1 MGFMDKFKEF
11 SDKVNEQKAKQDA
24 AAKAGTLHPGAKTFT
39 TTQKAA
45 APVAPAPKSAPLGA
59 AAAANNVIVHGQVTR
74 IKYGVWN
81 PVPYHDASA
90 GIGVYL
96 RFNGNAELTMIE
108 PGAKYSVELAQAV
121 IIDSITGKLFEL
133 QEQQVRVDQLPAH
146 RNELMFAASS
156 ALRAKGIEAKV
167 MLNSLTPD
175 EASHKKLEEIKRR
188 QALNSMTP
196 DQQAEY
202 LRKSQEKAMAEMRA
216 QQSAGAAGAVG
227 AAGAAAGQAPVPAF
241 CPACGAPTGGA
252 KFCSSCGTALVK
264 GL

>member
-45 APVAPAPKSAPLGA
+45 APVAPAPNAAPLGA

-74 IKYGVWN
+74 VKYGVRN

-96 RFNGNAELTMIE
+96 RFNGAAELTMIE

-121 IIDSITGKLFEL
+121 IIDSITVKLFEL

-167 MLNSLTPD
+167 MLNSITPD
-175 EASHKKLEEIKRR
+175 EASSKKLEEIKRQ

-216 QQSAGAAGAVG
+216 QQS
-227 AAGAAAGQAPVPAF
+227 AGQAPVPAF

>member
-45 APVAPAPKSAPLGA
+45 APVAPAPKAAPLGT

-74 IKYGVWN
+74 IKYGVKS

-121 IIDSITGKLFEL
+121 IIDSITVKLFEL
-133 QEQQVRVDQLPAH
+133 QEQQARVDQLPAH

-167 MLNSLTPD
+167 MLNSITPD

-216 QQSAGAAGAVG
+216 HQN
-227 AAGAAAGQAPVPAF
+227 AGQAPVPAF

>member
-45 APVAPAPKSAPLGA
+45 APVAPAPKAAPLGA

-74 IKYGVWN
+74 IKYGVKN

-96 RFNGNAELTMIE
+96 RFNGAAELTMIE
-108 PGAKYSVELAQAV
+108 PGAKYGVELAQAV
-121 IIDSITGKLFEL
+121 IIDSITVKLFEL

-167 MLNSLTPD
+167 MLNSITPD
-175 EASHKKLEEIKRR
+175 EASHKKLEEIKRQ

-216 QQSAGAAGAVG
+216 QQN
-227 AAGAAAGQAPVPAF
+227 AGQAPVPAF